1 MFGGVTAIEKRGQ
14 VMPKKAKEL
23 SALEVKRLTSPG
35 MYPVGGVAGL
45 YLLVAPTGGRSWILR
60 TKVGDKRRE
69 IGLGGF
75 PDVSLSDARVKAKAV
90 REDIGNG
97 LDPVEKRREATSAL
111 KTAQSLAKTFKEC
124 ATSYIETHKAGWR
137 NEKHAQQWTSTLEAY
152 AYPVIGQVFVKDV
165 NTAQVKEIL
174 DPIWNEKTETASRV
188 RNRIELVLY
197 WAQAMGYAPQGL
209 NPARW
214 RGHLDKLL
222 PRPSKVA
229 ARRKQPAVKLE
240 DAGLF
245 VSKLRQKNGISALAL
260 EFLMLTAVRSAN
272 VRAMTWKEVDFNTN
286 TWVILESRRD
296 PATKQSMKSGRE
308 HRVPLSARARQI
320 LESMPGF
327 KDDAKADK
335 LVFPAPRGGSLSD
348 MAFSSLMRSLAFQDK
363 HGDTCVPHGLRS
375 TFKDWASERSHYP
388 AEMSEMALAHAIGDK
403 VEAAYR
409 RGDLLAKRVQMMED
423 WANFCSVIEE
433 PVKVL
438 PLNRKQTS

>member
-1 MFGGVTAIEKRGQ
+1 
-14 VMPKKAKEL
+14 MPKKAHEL
-23 SALEVKRLTSPG
+23 SALEVKRLSKPG

-75 PDVSLSDARVKAKAV
+75 PDVSLADARIKARAV
-90 REDIGNG
+90 RDDISNG
-97 LDPVEKRREATSAL
+97 LDPVEKKREAKSEL

-124 ATSYIETHKAGWR
+124 AASYIDTHKAGWR
-137 NEKHAQQWTSTLEAY
+137 NEKHAQQWTATLETY
-152 AYPVIGQVFVKDV
+152 AYPVIGQVLVKDV

-174 DPIWNEKTETASRV
+174 DPIWKEKTETASRV

-222 PRPSKVA
+222 PQPSKVTTK
-229 ARRKQPAVKLE
+229 RKQPAIKLE
-240 DAGLF
+240 EAGLF
-245 VSKLRQKNGISALAL
+245 ASKLREKNGIGALAL

-286 TWVILESRRD
+286 TWVILASRQD
-296 PATKQSMKSGRE
+296 ADSKQNMKSGRE
-308 HRVPLSARARQI
+308 HRVPLSTRAREI
-320 LESMPGF
+320 LESLPGF
-327 KDDAKADK
+327 KDSGKANK

-348 MAFSSLMRSLAFQDK
+348 MAFSSLMRGMSFKDK

-409 RGDLLAKRVQMMED
+409 RGDLLAKRIQMMED
-423 WANFCSVIEE
+423 WANFCTVIEE
-433 PVKVL
+433 PGKVL
-438 PLNRKQTS
+438 PLKRKQPI